1 MKKLFIV
8 LILACSCTVNDMPNL
23 LPKPQE
29 VEWGKGWTRL
39 ENASVIKKELNGQ
52 QSEEAYT
59 LTVTKD
65 SVIIK
70 ADSQIG
76 FLRAEQT
83 LDQLTENGKVR
94 CCTIYDFPAY
104 EWRGAMLD
112 VSRHFL
118 TIDFLKKHIDILAS
132 YKINRLHLH
141 LTDAAGWR
149 MEIKKYPLLTGIA
162 AWRPQEIWKDWWSG
176 DRLYV
181 EEGSADAHGGY
192 YTQDELRE
200 LVGYADERGIL
211 VVPEIEMPSHSEE
224 VLAVYPE
231 LSCTHVPYKQ
241 SDFCIGNPATF
252 EFLENV
258 LLEVMDVFPSKYIHI
273 GGDEAGK
280 GSWKTCPLCQGK
292 MKKLGLKDVDALQA
306 HLIEHMGNFLAEH
319 GRELVGWD
327 EVLDETLP
335 ENSTVMIWRGVD
347 ITEKATSMGYDVI
360 VSPGSHCYLDSYQD
374 APATQPEAI
383 GGYLPLEKVYGY
395 DPAAGLSEAE
405 KSHIKGIQGNVWA
418 EYIPTQEHREYMLY
432 PRILAI
438 AEIGWNGT
446 EVKDYDEFYGRALV
460 ETERLR
466 AEGVN
471 AFDLRNEI
479 GERPESK
486 IPAGHKAV
494 GAKVTYNLP
503 LTHHY
508 MAGGETALTD
518 GIRGGWTYGDGRWQG
533 FIRGER
539 LDVTID
545 LGESMDLS
553 RVCADFMQSCGPEI
567 YFPASFTVS
576 VSEDGENFTELCHEL
591 TPVVKSALTEIKEW
605 KWEGQSRGRY
615 VRVKATAGEF
625 SGWIF
630 LDEIEIY

>member
-1 MKKLFIV
+1 MKRLFV
-8 LILACSCTVNDMPNL
+8 LLVLTCSCTANQVSNL
-23 LPKPQE
+23 LPMPQE
-29 VEWGKGWTRL
+29 VEWGKGCAKI
-39 ENASVIKKELNGQ
+39 EDVSVTKGDLNGE

-59 LTVTKD
+59 LKVTKD
-65 SVIIK
+65 SIIIK
-70 ADSQIG
+70 ADSEIG

-94 CCTIYDFPAY
+94 CCTINDFPAY

-118 TIDFLKKHIDILAS
+118 TVDFLKKHIDILAG

-149 MEIKKYPLLTGIA
+149 MEIKKYPLLTSVA
-162 AWRPQEIWKDWWSG
+162 AWRPYDTWKEWWSG

-181 EEGSADAHGGY
+181 EEGSPEAHGGY

-200 LVGYADERGIL
+200 LVAYADERGIL
-211 VVPEIEMPSHSEE
+211 IVPEIEMPSHSEE
-224 VLAVYPE
+224 VLTVYPE

-241 SDFCIGNPATF
+241 ADFCIGNPATF

-280 GSWKTCPLCQGK
+280 GSWKTCHLCQGK

-306 HLIEHMGNFLAEH
+306 HLIEHMGNFLAGH
-319 GRELVGWD
+319 GRELIGWD
-327 EVLDETLP
+327 EVLDETLT
-335 ENSTVMIWRGVD
+335 ENSTVMVWRGID
-347 ITEKATSMGYDVI
+347 IVGKAAAMGYDVI

-395 DPAAGLSEAE
+395 DPVAGLSEAE
-405 KSHIKGIQGNVWA
+405 KSRIKGIQGNVWA
-418 EYIPTQEHREYMLY
+418 EYIPTEEHREYMLY

-446 EVKDYDEFYGRALV
+446 EVKDYEEFYGRALV

-466 AEGVN
+466 TAGVN

-486 IPAGHKAV
+486 SPATHKAV

-508 MAGGETALTD
+508 TAGGETALTD

-533 FIRGER
+533 FIMGGR

-545 LGESMDLS
+545 LGESMDLNS
-553 RVCADFMQSCGPEI
+553 VSADFMQSCGPEI

-576 VSEDGENFTELCHEL
+576 VSEDGEDFTELCHEE

-605 KWEGQSRGRY
+605 KWEGQSKGRY

-630 LDEIEIY
+630 LDEIIIL